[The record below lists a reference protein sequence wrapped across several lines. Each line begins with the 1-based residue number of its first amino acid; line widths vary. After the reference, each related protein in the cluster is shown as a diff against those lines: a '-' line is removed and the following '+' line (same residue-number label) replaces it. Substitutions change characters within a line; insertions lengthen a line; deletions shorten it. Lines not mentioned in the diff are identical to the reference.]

1 MVRRREGPSER
12 GRPGFTLIELLVTIA
27 IIAVLIGLLLPA
39 VQKVRESANRV
50 QCQNNLKQFGLAF
63 HNFEST
69 TGVLPPSQGRQ
80 NKGPPQFPSWTG
92 RNWITWSYPLLPH
105 LEQQALFALGEK
117 VVPPTAITPPGA
129 AYGDQNSFVA
139 QSPKVFQ
146 CPSDPFVTRG
156 SVQMD
161 ATGSFYGLTNYGV
174 SSGTDS
180 FWFTNSLPEKNDGVM
195 YANSHTRLSDIRDGT
210 ANTIMAGEQTFTDR
224 NFAALGFPEWQLIYR
239 AAIWRVGNWP
249 PLGWVRVPLDQI
261 NFLIDPTLT
270 GTAASQAF
278 TKKSLCYS
286 SLHPGGANFLF
297 SDGSVRFLN
306 QSLSLLTLQA
316 LVTRAGG
323 EALSEEF

>member
-1 MVRRREGPSER
+1 MVRRREVPAQG

-39 VQKVRESANRV
+39 VQNVRESANRL

-63 HNFEST
+63 HNFAGT
-69 TGVLPPSQGRQ
+69 TGVLPPSAGRQ
-80 NKGPPQFPSWTG
+80 SKGPPQYPSWTG
-92 RNWITWSYPLLPH
+92 RNWITWSYPLLPQ
-105 LEQQALFALGEK
+105 LEQQALFDLGEQ
-117 VVPPTAITPPGA
+117 VVPPTASTPPGA
-129 AYGDQNSFVA
+129 AYGDQNSFMA

-161 ATGSFYGLTNYGV
+161 GAGSFYGLTSYGV

-180 FWFTNSLPEKNDGVM
+180 FWLTNRLPEKNDGVM
-195 YANSHTRLSDIRDGT
+195 YANSQTRLTDIRDGT
-210 ANTIMAGEQTFTDR
+210 ANTIMAGEQTFTDA

-239 AAIWRVGNWP
+239 AAIWRAGNWP
-249 PLGWVRVPLDQI
+249 PLGQVRVPLDQI
-261 NFLIDPTLT
+261 NFPIDPTLT
-270 GTAASQAF
+270 GTAANQAF

-306 QSLSLLTLQA
+306 QSLSLTTLQA
-316 LVTRAGG
+316 LVTRAGCEVLQG
-323 EALSEEF
+323 DF